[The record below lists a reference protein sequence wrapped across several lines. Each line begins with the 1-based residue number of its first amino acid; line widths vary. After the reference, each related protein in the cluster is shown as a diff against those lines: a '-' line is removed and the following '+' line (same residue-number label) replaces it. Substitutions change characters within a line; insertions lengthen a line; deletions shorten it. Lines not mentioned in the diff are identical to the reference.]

1 MTHHARAGGFPDREG
16 APYPA
21 GVRVPRPARPR
32 GRTLGVAGL
41 GLLAGVVGGALAGL
55 VRVPPR
61 PQPRGGEGA

>member
-1 MTHHARAGGFPDREG
+1 MTHHARTWGFPRRDR

-21 GVRVPRPARPR
+21 SVRVPLPARPR

-41 GLLAGVVGGALAGL
+41 GLLAGVVGGAVAGL

>member
-1 MTHHARAGGFPDREG
+1 MTHPARAGGFPGRDR

-41 GLLAGVVGGALAGL
+41 GLLVGVVGGAVAGL

-61 PQPRGGEGA
+61 PQPRAGEGA